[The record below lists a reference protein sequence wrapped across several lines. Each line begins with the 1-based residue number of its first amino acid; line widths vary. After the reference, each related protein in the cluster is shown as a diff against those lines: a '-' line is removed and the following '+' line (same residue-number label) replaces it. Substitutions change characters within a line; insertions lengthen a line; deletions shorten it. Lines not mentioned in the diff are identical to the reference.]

1 MKGAG
6 KRTVLVLLG
15 FQALLIVLSCVL
27 LRYDRS
33 AAADANP
40 SNDDQAK
47 ENMKIYSMFQDV
59 HVMIFIGFGFLMTFL
74 RRYGFS
80 SVGFNFL
87 LSAVIIQWALLCNGA
102 SELGTD
108 QTTIPITLQS
118 LMAADITAAACLISM
133 GAVLGKT
140 SPLQLLIMGVIE
152 TAVFA
157 ANEYFAHHKLQV
169 TDAGDSIFVHVF
181 GAYFGLA
188 VSMVLGKPRHSDLE
202 GSSYNSDLFAMIGS
216 VFLWICW
223 PSFNSGGLA
232 GSAQQRAVINT
243 YLSLAASCVTAY
255 AISALSNPK
264 RKFDMVHIQNAT
276 LAGGVAIG
284 TAANL
289 MVQPFG
295 AMLVGSLAGI
305 LSVVGFQYIQPKL
318 LAKLNLHDTCG
329 VHNLHGMPGVLAGI
343 IGAFMAFLASKDN
356 YGYNLYV
363 HFPARVPMDGPE
375 VADAQ
380 QADRDLQPNVGRS
393 AAEQALFQLLAL
405 GITLVVSVVTGAVT
419 GFILKGK
426 IWKEFEECYDDE
438 PYWVMH
444 EDSHE
449 DHPKYSKV
457 TPLQVPPTLSL
468 RQGIVCRLILLNCL
482 SPRLLS

>member
-6 KRTVLVLLG
+6 RRTVLALLG

-27 LRYDRS
+27 VRYDRS

-40 SNDDQAK
+40 SNDDQAI
-47 ENMKIYSMFQDV
+47 ENMKVYSMFQDV

-87 LSAVIIQWALLCNGA
+87 LSAVVIQWAIICNGV
-102 SELGTD
+102 SELGNG
-108 QTTIPITLQS
+108 QSTISVTLQS
-118 LMAADITAAACLISM
+118 LMSADITAAACLISM

-140 SPLQLLIMGVIE
+140 SPLQLLIMGIIE
-152 TAVFA
+152 TAVYA
-157 ANEYFAHHKLQV
+157 ANEFVAHHKLQV

-223 PSFNSGGLA
+223 PSFNSGGLV
-232 GSAQQRAVINT
+232 GSAQQRGVINT
-243 YLSLAASCVTAY
+243 YLSLAASCVTAF

-318 LAKLNLHDTCG
+318 LAKINLHDTCG
-329 VHNLHGMPGVLAGI
+329 VHNLHGMPGVFAGI
-343 IGAFMAFLASKDN
+343 VGALMAFLANKDN

-363 HFPARVPMDGPE
+363 HFPARVPADGPE

-393 AAEQALFQLLAL
+393 AVEQALFQLLAL
-405 GITLVVSVVTGAVT
+405 GITLVVAVVTGAVT
-419 GFILKGK
+419 GAILKTLATKTGK
-426 IWKEFEECYDDE
+426 TGEEYFFDDSE
-438 PYWVMH
+438 HWEIEGDEDE
-444 EDSHE
+444 EDSKHHE
-449 DHPKYSKV
+449 IHE
-457 TPLQVPPTLSL
+457 QV
-468 RQGIVCRLILLNCL
+468 VDDKC
-482 SPRLLS
+482 